1 MHELQADTQL
11 ESMVQQI
18 PDDDPEVRPQVQVL
32 ATEVGS
38 KQADLGTGRFT
49 RFSGYYKEEMQCLST
64 GKKLPRNSTLLKLNP
79 TISAD
84 GLLVVGGRLDKATDL
99 TDEECH
105 PIILPSSH
113 HATILL
119 VKHLHTK
126 VQHQGRHF
134 TLGIISGFWIVGV
147 GRLVS
152 SIIDKCVKCKKL
164 RGQVQQQLMADLP
177 AERLTPSPPFTYVG
191 LDVFGPW
198 EVVARRTRGGL
209 AHSKRWAVIFT
220 CLTTRA
226 IHIEV
231 IESMDTSCFINAMRR
246 FLALRG
252 PAIQLRSDRR
262 SNFVGAFNKLQK
274 GQAVKAVHDY
284 LATENCEW
292 VFNPPHAS
300 HAGGVWERMIG
311 VVRRILD
318 SMLTTVAAK
327 YLTPEVLTT
336 LMAEISAI
344 VNGRPLVPVSC
355 DPTAPEV
362 LTPSTILTLK
372 PRMMKAAPSD
382 FDSKDLHSKLW
393 RQVQQLANQF
403 WARWRREYIH
413 TLQERQK
420 WHYESPNLQV
430 GALVLLRDKEVARNC
445 WPMARITQVFKA
457 ADDKVRMVELM
468 TATEGIQRVYTR
480 PITEVVLLKTR
491 RDLELGEFCSRLK
504 IWRPQIK
511 SLVMCL
517 IRFEPIT
524 EQFLLML

>member
-1 MHELQADTQL
+1 M
-11 ESMVQQI
+11 
-18 PDDDPEVRPQVQVL
+18 
-32 ATEVGS
+32 
-38 KQADLGTGRFT
+38 
-49 RFSGYYKEEMQCLST
+49 
-64 GKKLPRNSTLLKLNP
+64 
-79 TISAD
+79 
-84 GLLVVGGRLDKATDL
+84 
-99 TDEECH
+99 
-105 PIILPSSH
+105 
-113 HATILL
+113 
-119 VKHLHTK
+119 
-126 VQHQGRHF
+126 
-134 TLGIISGFWIVGV
+134 
-147 GRLVS
+147 
-152 SIIDKCVKCKKL
+152 DKCVKCKKL

-177 AERLTPSPPFTYVG
+177 TERLTPSPPITYVG

-198 EVVARRTRGGL
+198 EVVARRRRGGL
-209 AHSKRWAVIFT
+209 AHSKRWAVKFT

-252 PAIQLRSDRR
+252 PAIQLRSDRG
-262 SNFVGAFNKLQK
+262 SNFVGAFNELQK

-284 LATENCEW
+284 LATENCDW
-292 VFNPPHAS
+292 VFNPLHAS

-318 SMLTTVAAK
+318 SMLTTVVAK
-327 YLTPEVLTT
+327 HLIHEVLTT

-344 VNGRPLVPVSC
+344 VNGRPLVLLSC

-372 PRMMKAAPSD
+372 PRTLKAAPGD
-382 FDSKDLHSKLW
+382 FDSKQW

-430 GALVLLRDKEVARNC
+430 GDLVLLRDKEVARNC
-445 WPMARITQVFKA
+445 WPMPWITQVFKA
-457 ADDKVRMVELM
+457 ADGKVRKVELM
-468 TATEGIQRVYTR
+468 TATEGTQRVYTR

-491 RDLELGEFCSRLK
+491 RDLELG
-504 IWRPQIK
+504 Q
-511 SLVMCL
+511 
-517 IRFEPIT
+517 
-524 EQFLLML
+524 

>member
-1 MHELQADTQL
+1 MHDLQADTQL

-49 RFSGYYKEEMQCLST
+49 RFSGWPSLVRAVSKIITVARLWHKDTNVQTQKTSSKARTMEKASITIFRNIQQESYKEEMQCLST
-64 GKKLPRNSTLLKLNP
+64 GKKLPRNRTLLKLNP

-84 GLLVVGGRLDKATDL
+84 GLLVVGGRLDKATYL

-105 PIILPSSH
+105 PIILPSSN

-134 TLGIISGFWIVGV
+134 TLGIIRSSGFWIVGV
-147 GRLVS
+147 RRLVS

-164 RGQVQQQLMADLP
+164 KGQVQQQLMADLP
-177 AERLTPSPPFTYVG
+177 TERLTPSPPFTYVG

-220 CLTTRA
+220 CQTTRA

-231 IESMDTSCFINAMRR
+231 IGSMDTSCFINAMRR

-252 PAIQLRSDRR
+252 PAIQLSSDRGF
-262 SNFVGAFNKLQK
+262 NFVGSFNELQT

-292 VFNPPHAS
+292 VFNPTHAS
-300 HAGGVWERMIG
+300 HAGGVWERKIG

-327 YLTPEVLTT
+327 HLTHEALTT

-355 DPTAPEV
+355 DPTAQEV

-372 PRMMKAAPSD
+372 PRTLKAAPGD
-382 FDSKDLHSKLW
+382 FD
-393 RQVQQLANQF
+393 N
-403 WARWRREYIH
+403 
-413 TLQERQK
+413 
-420 WHYESPNLQV
+420 ESC
-430 GALVLLRDKEVARNC
+430 AHCDA
-445 WPMARITQVFKA
+445 
-457 ADDKVRMVELM
+457 
-468 TATEGIQRVYTR
+468 
-480 PITEVVLLKTR
+480 
-491 RDLELGEFCSRLK
+491 S
-504 IWRPQIK
+504 
-511 SLVMCL
+511 
-517 IRFEPIT
+517 
-524 EQFLLML
+524 